1 MQPLIV
7 AAEYQFLVKSQH
19 IDIPDDPV
27 EQRQVAASAS
37 HRLSITTSPSS
48 GYLSTVAYRN
58 PLFTV
63 KRMSFEV

>member
-27 EQRQVAASAS
+27 EQRQVAAAS
-37 HRLSITTSPSS
+37 RRLSITTSPSS